1 MKNSELEMGSGFS
14 WDKFFDEHYET
25 LLAYAAKLCRQFN
38 IDVSRAQ
45 DFVHELYLKL
55 IELQLKGQAGEV
67 RNPLAFCY
75 TLLRNSMV
83 DEQRKGKNVDYHLD
97 DEERIVREETD
108 DHRSENQIL
117 NSFVL
122 EELKKV
128 LTDEELI
135 ILNLYAQNLR
145 NTEIAWMLGY
155 NPSTMNVKIH
165 RIKQKIRAFF
175 EQDDQSV
182 TEN

>member
-1 MKNSELEMGSGFS
+1 MKNSDLEMGSGFS

-25 LLAYAAKLCRQFN
+25 LLAYATKLCRLFN

-55 IELQLKGQAGEV
+55 IELHRKGQAEVV
-67 RNPLAFCY
+67 RNPLAFGY
-75 TLLRNSMV
+75 TLLRHIMV
-83 DEQRKGKNVDYHLD
+83 DEQRKGKKIYYDLD
-97 DEERIVREETD
+97 DEESRLPEKSDE
-108 DHRSENQIL
+108 HRSENQIL
-117 NSFVL
+117 DSFVL
-122 EELKKV
+122 EELKEL

-135 ILNLYAQNLR
+135 ILNLYTQGLR
-145 NTEIAWMLGY
+145 NTEIAWMLGF
-155 NPSTMNVKIH
+155 NPSTLNVKIH
-165 RIKQKIRAFF
+165 RIKQRIREFF